1 MNARTNNLKKWSKIK
16 GENSWTMFKVIA
28 ELVDGFEKLNSL
40 GPCISI
46 FGSARTK
53 PVQEYYQLTVE
64 IARTL
69 VNEGYGIISGGG
81 PGIMEA
87 ANKGAFL
94 EDGLSVGL
102 NIELPF
108 EQSGNQYIDPDKN
121 LEHRYFFVR
130 KVMFVKYSQ
139 AFIVMPGG
147 FGTLDELFETI
158 TLIQTEKISKI
169 PVILVGSEFWT
180 GLKKWVSDVVL
191 NEFGN
196 ISPDDLDLLPIV
208 DTPQEVLSIIQN
220 FYGESS
226 DNRLEPNYT
235 L

>member
-1 MNARTNNLKKWSKIK
+1 
-16 GENSWTMFKVIA
+16 MFKVIA

-53 PVQEYYQLTVE
+53 PDQKYYQLTVE

-87 ANKGAFL
+87 ANKGAYL

-180 GLKKWVSDVVL
+180 GLKKWVTEVAL

-196 ISPDDLDLLPIV
+196 ISPEDLDLLPIV

>member
-1 MNARTNNLKKWSKIK
+1 MKKWSKIK

-53 PVQEYYQLTVE
+53 PDQEYYQLTVE

>member
-1 MNARTNNLKKWSKIK
+1 
-16 GENSWTMFKVIA
+16 
-28 ELVDGFEKLNSL
+28 
-40 GPCISI
+40 
-46 FGSARTK
+46 
-53 PVQEYYQLTVE
+53 
-64 IARTL
+64 
-69 VNEGYGIISGGG
+69 
-81 PGIMEA
+81 
-87 ANKGAFL
+87 
-94 EDGLSVGL
+94 
-102 NIELPF
+102 
-108 EQSGNQYIDPDKN
+108 
-121 LEHRYFFVR
+121 
-130 KVMFVKYSQ
+130 MFVKYSQ

>member
-1 MNARTNNLKKWSKIK
+1 MKKWSKIK

-53 PVQEYYQLTVE
+53 PDQEYYQLTVE

-87 ANKGAFL
+87 ANKGAYL